1 MKPSGS
7 FQSRSSTKEF
17 KNAQPTIVPRPWRDI
32 HGRTRAPFVCSA
44 RYMQE
49 APLSIVLSDLRRRK
63 EDGQACSTMS
73 PVLIAIEAAPVLYL
87 SKAGLPNREQ
97 RYGSLF

>member
-7 FQSRSSTKEF
+7 FQSRRSTKEF
-17 KNAQPTIVPRPWRDI
+17 KNAQPTMGSRQGRDI
-32 HGRTRAPFVCSA
+32 HG
-44 RYMQE
+44 
-49 APLSIVLSDLRRRK
+49 
-63 EDGQACSTMS
+63 EDSR
-73 PVLIAIEAAPVLYL
+73 IEAAPVLYL